1 MLPYINRSASLYD
14 DPASVQFHW
23 KEQLNNSY
31 KTINGCR
38 NMRLEHLTR
47 RFYNTQHHHEGFTT
61 TWPQTQET
69 KLHKHWMP
77 RSASH
82 HWMPN
87 LSRTQRSWIQHTSK
101 SRDTNKVPKM
111 YIVTAF
117 ITLTATKATEL
128 HTLLAR
134 VLSAIKPYRAWKNHK
149 TQSAKNQCKT
159 ISTEKRCRKYCF
171 QGISAFTWGS
181 DQTVLL

>member
-1 MLPYINRSASLYD
+1 MTIQH
-14 DPASVQFHW
+14 QFSFTV
-23 KEQLNNSY
+23 KNNSY

-38 NMRLEHLTR
+38 NMRLEYLTR

-77 RSASH
+77 LSASH
-82 HWMPN
+82 RWMPN
-87 LSRTQRSWIQHTSK
+87 LSRTQHSWIQHTSK
-101 SRDTNKVPKM
+101 SRNTNKVPKL
-111 YIVTAF
+111 YIVTVI

-134 VLSAIKPYRAWKNHK
+134 VLSAISPYRAWNNHK

-181 DQTVLL
+181 DQTILL

>member
-14 DPASVQFHW
+14 DPASVQFHC
-23 KEQLNNSY
+23 KEQFLQNHKRLQEHAFGILNS
-31 KTINGCR
+31 KILQHTK
-38 NMRLEHLTR
+38 
-47 RFYNTQHHHEGFTT
+47 HHHEGFTT

-77 RSASH
+77 LSASH

-87 LSRTQRSWIQHTSK
+87 LSRTQHSWIQHTSK
-101 SRDTNKVPKM
+101 SRNTNKVPKL
-111 YIVTAF
+111 YIVTVI

-134 VLSAIKPYRAWKNHK
+134 VLSAISPYRAWNNHK
-149 TQSAKNQCKT
+149 TQSAKNQFKT

-181 DQTVLL
+181 DQTILL